1 MIPIPSLSITGTVTA
16 KTTGISIYVEFI
28 QTMPARGSDKHWSVG
43 ASIAREKKVSM
54 RVSQLVKET
63 NGSICDVGLMR

>member
-1 MIPIPSLSITGTVTA
+1 
-16 KTTGISIYVEFI
+16 
-28 QTMPARGSDKHWSVG
+28 MPARGSDKHWSVG
-43 ASIAREKKVSM
+43 ASIAREKRVFM